1 VSPLD
6 PGPYYDGFR
15 RSAFRLETRQSYAVD
30 AEDASLAAFRAGTA
44 RPERSVRT
52 SPWLARIATDT
63 VSGKD
68 WSRVRLVE
76 RPLTEYTRWELLS
89 YVESQAAGERI
100 LLAAAGAVPGAGGDF
115 WLFDADTAE
124 PSGFR
129 THYDAGGRVA
139 VREPVDDPDELRML
153 RRTRDR
159 AVAAAVPLNEFLA
172 REDEVTRPRGRREPD
187 P

>member
-1 VSPLD
+1 MPDRRS
-6 PGPYYDGFR
+6 R

-30 AEDASLAAFRAGTA
+30 AEDASPAAFRAGTA

-89 YVESQAAGERI
+89 YVESQAAGGGSCSPRP
-100 LLAAAGAVPGAGGDF
+100 ARSGGGGGGGDF

-153 RRTRDR
+153 RRIRDR

-172 REDEVTRPRGRREPD
+172 GEDEVTRPRGRREPD